1 MHVGTVRAGARAVL
15 ADALINLAGGSAFW
29 FTINCAS
36 HPEHKF
42 SLCSRLGMTIRDFEA
57 LLVGAQ
63 LEFEALDSWEGGG
76 DKRRRRRRKMRACVA
91 VVRCSA
97 K

>member
-15 ADALINLAGGSAFW
+15 ADALIALADGSAFW

-36 HPEHKF
+36 HHECKF

-57 LLVGAQ
+57 LLVGA
-63 LEFEALDSWEGGG
+63 SG
-76 DKRRRRRRKMRACVA
+76 
-91 VVRCSA
+91 
-97 K
+97 